1 MQNKTLKNF
10 SLDKLI
16 RPTRRQAIVAGIVTG
31 FSTLFAN
38 RLPVYAQHNDNTEAI
53 DDPYD
58 GVTWFDGFTRG
69 TTSIGNIKLHH
80 VTGGNP
86 DAPVVLLWHGFLGNG
101 YSNRKVLP
109 LLASNFNVVCPD
121 MRGYGA
127 SSHPGVDAAYD
138 GRTLAND
145 FKSLMEQLGHDRYHI
160 IAHDMGAPAA
170 LLLAADSPERVRSLT
185 YVEEPAALPDI
196 LSEKIRYTEQ
206 GTNLGGLWW
215 WMMAYAEGMAEAI
228 ITDNERSFIDWFYNN
243 YTADKSA
250 IDEQARSVYV
260 RDFKGSEGI
269 AGWFGVYRNM
279 LTTVDQTAP
288 LAENKVQTPVLAL
301 GGAGSL
307 GSSVAEQMRLVAQN
321 VEEGVIENCGHF
333 IPEEKPEELVRRF
346 RDFSSSL

>member
-1 MQNKTLKNF
+1 MAKQPWKNP
-10 SLDKLI
+10 I
-16 RPTRRQAIVAGIVTG
+16 CPTRRQAIIAGIATG
-31 FSTLFAN
+31 FGTLFAN
-38 RLPVYAQHNDNTEAI
+38 RMSAIAQNDNTRAS
-53 DDPYD
+53 DNPYKD
-58 GVTWFDGFTRG
+58 VTFPDGFTRG
-69 TTSIGNIKLHH
+69 TTNIGDIKLHH

-86 DAPVVLLWHGFLGNG
+86 NAPVVLLWHGFLGNG

-109 LLASNFNVVCPD
+109 LLASDFNVVCPD

-127 SSHPGVDAAYD
+127 STHPGVDAAYN

-145 FKSLMEQLGHDRYHI
+145 FKSLMERLGHDQYHI

-185 YVEEPAALPDI
+185 YLEEPAALPDI

-206 GTNLGGLWW
+206 DTNMGGLWW

-228 ITDNERSFIDWFYNN
+228 IVGNERSFVDWFYNN
-243 YTADKSA
+243 YTADESA
-250 IDEQARSVYV
+250 IDDRARQVYV
-260 RDFKGSEGI
+260 RDFQGAEGI
-269 AGWFGVYRNM
+269 AGWFGVYRDM
-279 LTTVDQTAP
+279 LTTADQTAP

-301 GGAGSL
+301 GGAVSL
-307 GSSVAEQMRLVAQN
+307 SSTVAEQMRQVAQN

-346 RDFSSSL
+346 LDFSSSL

>member
-1 MQNKTLKNF
+1 MWNNPEFASFRL
-10 SLDKLI
+10 S
-16 RPTRRQAIVAGIVTG
+16 RRQAIAATIVASL
-31 FSTLFAN
+31 STLFAN
-38 RLPVYAQHNDNTEAI
+38 RRKANAQQNTDPEAI
-53 DDPYD
+53 SNPYD
-58 GVTWFDGFTRG
+58 GISFPDGFTRG
-69 TTSIGNIKLHH
+69 TTSVGDIKLHH

-109 LLASNFNVVCPD
+109 LLASDFNVVCPD

-127 SSHPGVDAAYD
+127 STHPGVNAAYD

-170 LLLAADSPERVRSLT
+170 LLLAADSTERVRSLT

-228 ITDNERSFIDWFYNN
+228 ISGNERSFVDWFYNN
-243 YTADKSA
+243 YTADSSA
-250 IDEQARSVYV
+250 IDDLARRVYV
-260 RDFKGSEGI
+260 RDFEGAEGI
-269 AGWFGVYRNM
+269 AGWFGVYRDM

-288 LAENKVQTPVLAL
+288 LASNKVQTPVLAM

-307 GSSVAEQMRLVAQN
+307 GATVAEQMREVAQN
-321 VEEGVIENCGHF
+321 VEESVIENCGHF
-333 IPEEKPEELVRRF
+333 VPEEKPEELVSRF
-346 RDFSSSL
+346 RAFSNSL

>member
-1 MQNKTLKNF
+1 MRNQIFKN
-10 SLDKLI
+10 I
-16 RPTRRQAIVAGIVTG
+16 RPTRRQAIVTGIAAG

-38 RLPVYAQHNDNTEAI
+38 RIKVAAQNTDIEAVE
-53 DDPYD
+53 DPYD
-58 GVTWFDGFTRG
+58 SITFADGFTRG
-69 TTSIGNIKLHH
+69 TTSIGDIELHH

-86 DAPVVLLWHGFLGNG
+86 NAPVVLLWHGFLGNG

-109 LLASNFNVVCPD
+109 LLASDFNVVCPD

-127 SSHPGVDAAYD
+127 STHPGVNAAYD

-196 LSEKIRYTEQ
+196 LSQKIRYTEQ

-228 ITDNERSFIDWFYNN
+228 ITGNERSFVDWFYNN
-243 YTADKSA
+243 YTADDSA
-250 IDEQARSVYV
+250 IDDQARRVYV
-260 RDFKGSEGI
+260 RDFKGAEGI
-269 AGWFGVYRNM
+269 AGWFGVYRHM

-307 GSSVAEQMRLVAQN
+307 GASVAEQMRQVAQN

-346 RDFSSSL
+346 HDFSSSL